1 MQRKYETRAAKRKL
15 RVEQEKQDQQLKK
28 KMPRLLIYGFETSSI
43 SNIKRKKPLLNEG
56 KNECIKTNEV
66 KMTLKSRYQISA
78 ATIEVDVN
86 VNVSQPPAMWKDMPK
101 AMVEAESK
109 ACTSQKTNPLFTK
122 RRW

>member
-86 VNVSQPPAMWKDMPK
+86 VNVSQPPAM
-101 AMVEAESK
+101 
-109 ACTSQKTNPLFTK
+109 
-122 RRW
+122 